1 MNKVSD
7 PAELIELEAGFGVL
21 RTQYGFGHD
30 SIGSLREVHAVPAD
44 KLRAVVAGHHIL
56 RLAALVEIVVV
67 GRPSVPT
74 ACHQRLV
81 EA

>member
-7 PAELIELEAGFGVL
+7 PAELIELEAGFGVP
-21 RTQYGFGHD
+21 RAQYRFGHD
-30 SIGSLREVHAVPAD
+30 GIGGLREVHPVPAD
-44 KLRAVVAGHHIL
+44 ELRAVVAGRHIL
-56 RLAALVEIVVV
+56 RLTAFVEIIVV

-74 ACHQRLV
+74 ACHQRLL